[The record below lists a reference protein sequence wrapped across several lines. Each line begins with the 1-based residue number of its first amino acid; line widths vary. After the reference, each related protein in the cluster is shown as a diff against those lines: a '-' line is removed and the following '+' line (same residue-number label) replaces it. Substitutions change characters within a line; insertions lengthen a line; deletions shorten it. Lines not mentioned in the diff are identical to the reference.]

1 METSLKSLKLNGLI
15 AATYTP
21 FDQHGKVNVSAISP
35 MVEYLLA
42 NRIDGIYVC
51 GSTGEGMSL
60 STDERKAV
68 ADGYVKAVKGRVPVV
83 IQVGHNSLAESCSLA
98 AHAASIGAD
107 AVSATCPSY
116 FKITDLKTLIACMAE
131 IASAAPSLPFYYYHI
146 PSLTGSTLDMPAF
159 LRDGSQRI
167 SNLVGLKY
175 TDTKLFE
182 FQECVELENGRF
194 DVVWGCDEM
203 LLGALAT
210 GAKGAIGSTYN
221 VAAPVYQKL
230 IDAFS
235 RGDIIEARRQQ
246 ALSVLM
252 IRTMNRYP
260 FHPAMKAVLEMKG
273 LEVGPCRLPLSQ
285 ISAPDIA
292 RLKNDLQS
300 IGYFDWC

>member
-1 METSLKSLKLNGLI
+1 
-15 AATYTP
+15 
-21 FDQHGKVNVSAISP
+21 
-35 MVEYLLA
+35 
-42 NRIDGIYVC
+42 
-51 GSTGEGMSL
+51 
-60 STDERKAV
+60 
-68 ADGYVKAVKGRVPVV
+68 
-83 IQVGHNSLAESCSLA
+83 
-98 AHAASIGAD
+98 
-107 AVSATCPSY
+107 
-116 FKITDLKTLIACMAE
+116 MAE

-182 FQECVELENGRF
+182 FRNASNSRMVASTLSGAATKCC
-194 DVVWGCDEM
+194 W
-203 LLGALAT
+203 GALAT

-252 IRTMNRYP
+252 IRP
-260 FHPAMKAVLEMKG
+260 
-273 LEVGPCRLPLSQ
+273 
-285 ISAPDIA
+285 
-292 RLKNDLQS
+292 
-300 IGYFDWC
+300 